1 MVQVLVHWRALER
14 LLVQVYLHVRC
25 EVVLGDG
32 GLWTEATLETLL
44 AFVYFLVHLQNV
56 TVGEGLAA
64 HLAFCLGRSLVWSF
78 CTCSLR
84 SVFLLQVIGQS
95 SHW

>member
-14 LLVQVYLHVRC
+14 LLVQVYLHMRC

-44 AFVYFLVHLQNV
+44 AFVYFLVHLQSV

-64 HLAFCLGRSLVWSF
+64 HLALCLGRSLQGDSF
-78 CTCSLR
+78 NCPPLNLAKSKA
-84 SVFLLQVIGQS
+84 
-95 SHW
+95 